1 MCQEEIA
8 LPRNILGPGS
18 SLKIVEEKRKTRKI
32 GEVSGGSMDVSN
44 FFRRFLKI
52 IDLGHLSGNK
62 TAYGLRA
69 FRCPLL

>member
-44 FFRRFLKI
+44 FFGDF
-52 IDLGHLSGNK
+52 
-62 TAYGLRA
+62 
-69 FRCPLL
+69 